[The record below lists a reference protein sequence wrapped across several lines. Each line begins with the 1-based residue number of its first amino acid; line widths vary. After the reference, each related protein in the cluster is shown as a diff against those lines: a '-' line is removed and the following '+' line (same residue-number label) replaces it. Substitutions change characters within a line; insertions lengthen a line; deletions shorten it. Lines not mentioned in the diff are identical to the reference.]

1 MSAAPEFLHPE
12 RTLLASLGLPQ
23 KKVREL
29 RASALVRGLDWQ
41 HLRNEVLYSAA
52 GRAKLLAALHVD
64 LPPPPA
70 APPLPPPDLQQARA
84 ALVRVLADYSA
95 PKKIAELAPTAAAD
109 PAAPLAPGDVHPLLV
124 LRTYARNR
132 RIILASHAG
141 GEARVRVKDSRKLR
155 PGMSL
160 KCSYIGGDL
169 WELAQRLPRWPGSP

>member
-12 RTLLASLGLPQ
+12 RALLASLGLPQ

-29 RASALVRGLDWQ
+29 RGSALLRGLDWQ
-41 HLRNEVLYSAA
+41 HLRNEVLYSAT

-64 LPPPPA
+64 LPAVPT
-70 APPLPPPDLQQARA
+70 APTPPPPDLQQARA
-84 ALVRVLADYSA
+84 GLVRVLADYSA
-95 PKKIAELAPTAAAD
+95 PKKSPNRF
-109 PAAPLAPGDVHPLLV
+109 PPRRPPPPRPGDPNSSC

-141 GEARVRVKDSRKLR
+141 AEARVRVKDSRKLR